1 MKIGIDG
8 TALAIKFTCGTKH
21 YSEQLIFALANIDKE
36 NDYVIF
42 SKQKVSI
49 PKQANFRLKIIPARI
64 PIFKRQLL
72 LPYYAGKEKLDVF
85 HYLEPFGS
93 VFNRHPKIITTVY
106 DIDLGKIFPKIL
118 DLKFTVRRLYM
129 EIARKFTFKKT
140 RHFIAISDYTKLQLI
155 SYLKRIK
162 VKSPHITTTALA
174 QGTSFKILNNI
185 KKPNKNYFLCMVD
198 FSPRKNIIGIFKA
211 YALLPEK
218 VKIKYG
224 LYIVVSNNAPKEKLL
239 KKAENLDILGHIK
252 LIESLKLGKLV
263 KLYNQPTIFLYPSLY
278 EGFGLPILESMACGC
293 PVITSSRGATKET
306 TGNAGLLV
314 DPTNTKSLV
323 NALEK
328 IIINSRLKNKLIS
341 RGLKRVKNYSWART
355 ASETLKVYQLARSLS
370 SSH

>member
-8 TALAIKFTCGTKH
+8 TALAIKFPCGTKH

-162 VKSPHITTTALA
+162 VKNPHITTTALA

-185 KKPNKNYFLCMVD
+185 KKPNKNYFLCMGD

-239 KKAENLDILGHIK
+239 K
-252 LIESLKLGKLV
+252 
-263 KLYNQPTIFLYPSLY
+263 LYNQATVFLYPSLY
-278 EGFGLPILESMACGC
+278 EGFGLPILEAMACGC

-341 RGLKRVKNYSWART
+341 RGLKRVKNYSWERT
-355 ASETLKVYQLARSLS
+355 ASETLKIYKLAQEFS